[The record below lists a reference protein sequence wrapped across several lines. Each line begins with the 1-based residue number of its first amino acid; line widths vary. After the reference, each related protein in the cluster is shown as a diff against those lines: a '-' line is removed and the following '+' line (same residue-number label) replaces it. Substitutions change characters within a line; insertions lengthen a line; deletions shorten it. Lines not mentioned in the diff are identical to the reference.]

1 MWPQPI
7 RVLVTA
13 DYAVPASI
21 VTQLYTANTGISA
34 SVGSVAYSDLAFTLR
49 QGLNM
54 TGNTTAAS
62 SLYDLVM
69 FSSSMMGDLGSAGA
83 LADLRPWILGDT
95 EQVVY
100 WHGTLLLG
108 APQVVGVPWTETPF
122 LMYVNWPLLSSVYNI
137 SRPAK
142 GEVGRLPFYPDTWQE
157 LLAVMRRVNATA
169 SDPVTGKPRH
179 ALCMRYNSDTSY
191 LLHAVMA
198 SMMQTQG
205 YSQSY
210 IYDPLTLQPLTNTT
224 AMQQALRIVWELTPF
239 VRGFDTAV
247 DSIDM
252 AQCAIALAGASV
264 FKSLNPVHSNAQ
276 FMGQLAMSPLPASTE
291 VLDRSTMQ
299 LVPCTAQLCNSQRS
313 SQLGGQLA
321 NLSPSRYQPSLFLG
335 MSATVPR
342 QMQSAVFNFMAG
354 VSE

>member
-1 MWPQPI
+1 
-7 RVLVTA
+7 
-13 DYAVPASI
+13 
-21 VTQLYTANTGISA
+21 
-34 SVGSVAYSDLAFTLR
+34 
-49 QGLNM
+49 M
-54 TGNTTAAS
+54 TGDTTAAS

-69 FSSSMMGDLGSAGA
+69 FSSSMMGDLGIAGA
-83 LADLRPWILGDT
+83 LADLRPWILADT
-95 EQVVY
+95 EQGLS
-100 WHGTLLLG
+100 WSDLG
-108 APQVVGVPWTETPF
+108 PYDNTASPMYQQQVVGVPWTETPF

-137 SRPAK
+137 RRPAQT
-142 GEVGRLPFYPDTWQE
+142 EVGRLPFYPDTWQE

-169 SDPVTGKPRH
+169 SDPVTSKPRH

-205 YSQSY
+205 YSQGY

-224 AMQQALRIVWELTPF
+224 AMQQALRIVWELTSF

-252 AQCAIALAGASV
+252 AQCAIALSGASV
-264 FKSLNPVHSNAQ
+264 FQSLNPVHSNAQ

-354 VSE
+354 VSGPNMTKVGKKALR